1 MNRGTRKS
9 IFGTVN
15 LGGVSIFRK
24 PISTT
29 TSEETNTLNRY
40 LGYFHNLHRF
50 VIQYIDEMLQNF
62 SQSEFQELNENL
74 TMDKYSWLSN
84 KIINDAQIKNV
95 SETFTYNTKLFN
107 LYKTTIH
114 NVLEGLLQSKTQ
126 YKILNSTKLELEKQ
140 KEKASIL
147 DDMEKLREYLEGI
160 QKEMN
165 LMDMN
170 IKLDVIANIK
180 PQYKRYINLYGMP
193 ENFVFDSEKLAVIV
207 KDLIEEGVME
217 ESDLFS

>member
-1 MNRGTRKS
+1 
-9 IFGTVN
+9 
-15 LGGVSIFRK
+15 
-24 PISTT
+24 
-29 TSEETNTLNRY
+29 
-40 LGYFHNLHRF
+40 
-50 VIQYIDEMLQNF
+50 MLQNF

-126 YKILNSTKLELEKQ
+126 YKILNSTKLELETS
-140 KEKASIL
+140 KAKAGIL

-160 QKEMN
+160 QKEMS
-165 LMDMN
+165 LMTMD